1 MNETEFGYIKWLQK
15 HLKYS
20 PDVLVG
26 SGDDAAV
33 IQLSGRQRSLSSL
46 MYITTDTIVEDIDFH
61 LKSAKPEQIGYKSVA
76 ISISDLAAMGGGFS
90 HIYALMSFSAPKRLF
105 KSEFTRPL
113 FGGIARICKK
123 FNVQLIGGDISATSG
138 PLTITSTLFGVGSK
152 VGAYCHT
159 PILRSGAQAG
169 DAILV
174 TGRLGGSIMGK
185 HLNFTPRLK
194 EATLLTKKYQINSMI
209 DISDGLLADL
219 NHILESSKVGA
230 LIDEKSIPISPDA
243 YHIKS
248 HIPENRSSSR
258 LEGHPKSQIRALHH
272 SLSDGEDFELLFTAP
287 MPDAVRIIRDKELKK
302 TRVSIIGLIHLQKG
316 IFLCN
321 ARGKISRVKPE
332 GYSHFK

>member
-15 HLKYS
+15 RLKYS

-33 IQLSGRQRSLSSL
+33 VKIGKDSQL
-46 MYITTDTIVEDIDFH
+46 YVTTDTIVEGIDFY
-61 LKSAKPEQIGYKSVA
+61 LKSAEPEQIGYKSIA

-90 HIYALMSFSAPKRLF
+90 HVYALLSFSAPKRLF

-113 FGGIARICKK
+113 YSGIAQICKK
-123 FNVQLIGGDISATSG
+123 FNVQLIGGDISSTAGS
-138 PLTITSTLFGVGSK
+138 LTITSTLFGVGNAIK
-152 VGAYCHT
+152 

-174 TGRLGGSIMGK
+174 TGKLGGSILGK

-194 EATLLTKKYQINSMI
+194 EATLLAKKYQINSMI

-219 NHILESSKVGA
+219 NHILEASKTGA
-230 LIDEKSIPISPDA
+230 LIDAVNIPIN
-243 YHIKS
+243 
-248 HIPENRSSSR
+248 PELYMGNPKILNRQSTILR
-258 LEGHPKSQIRALHH
+258 HALT
-272 SLSDGEDFELLFTAP
+272 DGEDFELLFTAP
-287 MPDAVRIIRDKELKK
+287 MKDAVRIIRDKDLKK
-302 TRVSIIGLIHLQKG
+302 TGVSIIGLIQKQKG

-321 ARGKISRVKPE
+321 TKGKISKVKPE
-332 GYSHFK
+332 GYTHF